1 MRNPLFFLLVPFALT
16 LPALLPAQDLETK
29 PAASFFEKYAPV
41 KAPEYHDL
49 LLQPGDKLA
58 IIGDSITEQRMYSR
72 ILETYLT
79 VCVPE
84 LKITVRQ
91 FGWSG
96 ETAEGF
102 LRRMTNDCLRFEP
115 TVATLCYGMNDHGYA
130 AFKPDRAQWYRENYS
145 AIAESLTAHGA
156 RVVLGS
162 PGCVGKVP
170 PWSPNKSAA
179 VEDLNLNLCQLRN
192 IDVQIAGQEHI
203 RFADVFWPMLTTGY
217 AAREKFG
224 SDFCISGKDGVHPDW
239 AGHLLMAR
247 SFLKAMGLTGDI
259 GTFTVDL
266 GANTATVS
274 AGHTLDS
281 FTNNTLT
288 ITSTR
293 YPFCAAGATNRDN
306 SLRAATDLVPFNS
319 ELNRLTL
326 VVKNGNAQNY
336 TVTWGDGKRTYTAA
350 QLADGVNLAADFELN
365 PFSTA
370 FAKVDEAVAA
380 KQKYETHQIKDL
392 FHGPE
397 GQADLGLTA
406 DLTEKARKPLVD
418 AVAAA
423 FVPVTHTLTITAQ

>member
-1 MRNPLFFLLVPFALT
+1 MKKHLLFLLVPFALAMPAT
-16 LPALLPAQDLETK
+16 LPAQELETK
-29 PAASFFEKYAPV
+29 PAAAFFEKYAPV

-58 IIGDSITEQRMYSR
+58 IIGDSITEQKMYSR

-130 AFKPDRAQWYRENYS
+130 AFKPDRAQWYRDNYS
-145 AIAESLTAHGA
+145 AIAESLVAHGA

-170 PWSPNKSAA
+170 PWAA
-179 VEDLNLNLCQLRN
+179 HNGTTVEDMNLNLCQLRN
-192 IDVQIAGQEHI
+192 IDIQIAGQEHI

-217 AAREKFG
+217 TAQEKFG

-247 SFLKAMGLTGDI
+247 SFLKAMGLNGEI

-266 GANTATVS
+266 GANTATAS
-274 AGHTLDS
+274 AGHILES

-293 YPFCAAGATNRDN
+293 YPFCAIGAPNRDK
-306 SLRAATDLVPFNS
+306 SLRAAMGLVPFNT

-336 TVTWGDGKRTYTAA
+336 SVAWGDRKRTYTAGR
-350 QLADGVNLAADFELN
+350 LAEGINLAADFEVN

-370 FAKVDEAVAA
+370 FAKVNEAVGA
-380 KQKYETHQIKDL
+380 KQEYETHQIKDL

-397 GQADLGLTA
+397 ARTDLRMTA
-406 DLTEKARKPLVD
+406 DLTEKTRQPLAD
-418 AVAAA
+418 AIAAA
-423 FVPVTHTLTITAQ
+423 LAPVTHTLTITAQ